1 MSFSSQTRDG
11 YQKVIPFPTN
21 SELGQ
26 VPWVVDPQ
34 TAFPKAGYATS
45 DSKGG
50 QNLQVIRGKALWKV
64 SDNFNVTIAGDYSH
78 QNQSSYPT
86 TVLDVTT
93 PAGDALPI
101 GVQRVAAGPVRLHGR
116 AVQLLHQHAGG
127 VAQ

>member
-1 MSFSSQTRDG
+1 MSFSSQRREG
-11 YQKVIPFPTN
+11 YQEVIPFPTN

-45 DSKGG
+45 DTKGG

-64 SDNFNVTIAGDYSH
+64 TDNFEVTIAGDYTL
-78 QNQSSYPT
+78 PEP
-86 TVLDVTT
+86 VVVPDDGARRDD
-93 PAGDALPI
+93 AGGRRAAN
-101 GVQRVAAGPVRLHGR
+101 GVQRVAAGSVRLHGR